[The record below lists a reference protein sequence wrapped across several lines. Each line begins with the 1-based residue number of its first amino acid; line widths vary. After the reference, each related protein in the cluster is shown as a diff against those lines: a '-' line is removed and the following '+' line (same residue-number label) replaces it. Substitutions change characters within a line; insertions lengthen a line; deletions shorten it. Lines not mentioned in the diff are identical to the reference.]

1 MTRNDLRDAGRYLAL
16 AILVGAASAVAANIF
31 VQGPAMFSA
40 LADTIR
46 PLLFAISLHHP
57 GWQQSVLLCFAGVLI
72 LSVRRAF
79 GVTAWSGPAES
90 MFALQYRRGPAL
102 DVKIGAGSVLAAFVA
117 CGCGAPVGQYGP
129 AIHLGATVSQGLRNT
144 IKRKLRPDIML
155 TCGISAAITGAFN
168 APLAAM
174 VFAFEVMLRQ
184 RKLSVFLCV
193 AVAVAVAYA
202 LNLTLFQHQIFLPV
216 SIIEVGFVDVAL
228 AALTAPICAALAAL
242 YIKSLLQM
250 QRWGQRLPT
259 SLGINITVCAMV
271 CAGAGA
277 VVPELLGIG
286 QIPLQQALTGAF
298 SVTLLCVLLLGKI
311 ALTSFCI
318 ASGFYG
324 GIFAPALFIGAIAGV
339 LLAQVLSLLGV
350 GDWTGLL
357 LLNVM
362 AGVAAAVIGAPV
374 TVTLLVMELTGSS
387 FNGVLVIATAY
398 ASTWLTRRFFTASYY
413 QLQLNDIVSTASAS
427 SKS

>member
-1 MTRNDLRDAGRYLAL
+1 MTRNDLSDAGRYLAL

-31 VQGPAMFSA
+31 VLGPAIFSA
-40 LADTIR
+40 LADAIR
-46 PLLFAISLHHP
+46 PLLIANSLQHP
-57 GWQQSVLLCFAGVLI
+57 GWQQSMLLCFAGVLI
-72 LSVRRAF
+72 LSARRAF

-102 DVKIGAGSVLAAFVA
+102 DVKIGAGSVLAAFIA

-144 IKRKLRPDIML
+144 FKRKLRPDIML

-168 APLAAM
+168 APLAGM

-193 AVAVAVAYA
+193 AAAVAVAYA
-202 LNLTLFQHQIFLPV
+202 LNLTLFQHRIFLPV
-216 SIIEVGFVDVAL
+216 SITEVGFVDAAL
-228 AALTAPICAALAAL
+228 ATLTAPLCAALAAL

-250 QRWGQRLPT
+250 QRWGQRLPI
-259 SLGINITVCAMV
+259 SLGIKLIVCAMV

-277 VVPELLGIG
+277 VVPELLGVG
-286 QIPLQQALTGAF
+286 QTPLQHALTGAF
-298 SVTLLCVLLLGKI
+298 SVTLLCILLFGKI
-311 ALTSFCI
+311 ALTSLCI

-339 LLAQVLSLLGV
+339 LLAQVLSLLGA

-387 FNGVLVIATAY
+387 FNGLLVVATAY
-398 ASTWLTRRFFTASYY
+398 ASTWLTRRYFTASYY
-413 QLQLNDIVSTASAS
+413 QLQLNDIVSMASAS